1 MKTVLEIQFV
11 ESQIVLILSIQPMQT
26 VVRAKVFFLECFHV
40 LFKFMY
46 SFKIYQTLQLFLKG
60 KEVNEDEIVP
70 TDDMLFTK
78 GQLNAARD
86 GILLFTKWGNEKGE
100 SLANTVVPYSFD
112 SGISK
117 KERRIVT
124 NAVKKFNI
132 DLKGCI
138 HIV

>member
-1 MKTVLEIQFV
+1 MTVY
-11 ESQIVLILSIQPMQT
+11 
-26 VVRAKVFFLECFHV
+26 V
-40 LFKFMY
+40 LFN
-46 SFKIYQTLQLFLKG
+46 LFCILLG
-60 KEVNEDEIVP
+60 KEVNKDEIVP
-70 TDDMLFTK
+70 KDDMLFTK

-100 SLANTVVPYSFD
+100 SLTNTVVPYSFD

-124 NAVKKFNI
+124 NAVKRFNI

-138 HIV
+138 QIV

>member
-1 MKTVLEIQFV
+1 LDRINVPALGILPYFKDFGMTNFQCGTRICQKMHIKVTMTVY
-11 ESQIVLILSIQPMQT
+11 VLFD
-26 VVRAKVFFLECFHV
+26 FFLHQI
-40 LFKFMY
+40 LHM
-46 SFKIYQTLQLFLKG
+46 FLIG
-60 KEVNEDEIVP
+60 KEVNEDEIIP

-117 KERRIVT
+117 KEKGIVT

>member
-1 MKTVLEIQFV
+1 MKEFAKKIHSKVTMTVYGLFG
-11 ESQIVLILSIQPMQT
+11 
-26 VVRAKVFFLECFHV
+26 FFLHPM
-40 LFKFMY
+40 LLHM
-46 SFKIYQTLQLFLKG
+46 FLIG

-100 SLANTVVPYSFD
+100 SLTNTVVPYSFD

-117 KERRIVT
+117 KERIIVA
-124 NAVKKFNI
+124 NAVKRFNI

-138 HIV
+138 KIV

>member
-1 MKTVLEIQFV
+1 MTVY
-11 ESQIVLILSIQPMQT
+11 
-26 VVRAKVFFLECFHV
+26 V
-40 LFKFMY
+40 LFN
-46 SFKIYQTLQLFLKG
+46 LFCILLG
-60 KEVNEDEIVP
+60 KEVNKDEIVP
-70 TDDMLFTK
+70 KDDMLFTK

-100 SLANTVVPYSFD
+100 SLINAVVPYSFD
-112 SGISK
+112 SEISK
-117 KERRIVT
+117 KERQIVS

>member
-1 MKTVLEIQFV
+1 MAVYIWFD
-11 ESQIVLILSIQPMQT
+11 
-26 VVRAKVFFLECFHV
+26 FFFFH
-40 LFKFMY
+40 L
-46 SFKIYQTLQLFLKG
+46 TLHIFLKG

-100 SLANTVVPYSFD
+100 SFPNTVVPYSFD

-117 KERRIVT
+117 NERRIFT
-124 NAVKKFNI
+124 NAVKKFNN

>member
-1 MKTVLEIQFV
+1 MKEEFAKKMHSKVTMTVYGLFD
-11 ESQIVLILSIQPMQT
+11 
-26 VVRAKVFFLECFHV
+26 FFLHQM
-40 LFKFMY
+40 LLHM
-46 SFKIYQTLQLFLKG
+46 FLIG

-100 SLANTVVPYSFD
+100 SLTNTVVPYSFD

-124 NAVKKFNI
+124 NAVKRFNI

-138 HIV
+138 QIV

>member
-1 MKTVLEIQFV
+1 MLH
-11 ESQIVLILSIQPMQT
+11 M
-26 VVRAKVFFLECFHV
+26 
-40 LFKFMY
+40 
-46 SFKIYQTLQLFLKG
+46 FLKG

-124 NAVKKFNI
+124 NAVKKFNV

-138 HIV
+138 YIV

>member
-1 MKTVLEIQFV
+1 M
-11 ESQIVLILSIQPMQT
+11 
-26 VVRAKVFFLECFHV
+26 
-40 LFKFMY
+40 
-46 SFKIYQTLQLFLKG
+46 FLKG

-70 TDDMLFTK
+70 TDDMLFTM

-112 SGISK
+112 SAISK
-117 KERRIVT
+117 NQRGIVKQ
-124 NAVKKFNI
+124 AVKRFNT

-138 HIV
+138 HMV

>member
-1 MKTVLEIQFV
+1 MTVY
-11 ESQIVLILSIQPMQT
+11 
-26 VVRAKVFFLECFHV
+26 V
-40 LFKFMY
+40 LFN
-46 SFKIYQTLQLFLKG
+46 LFCILLG
-60 KEVNEDEIVP
+60 KEVNKDEIVP
-70 TDDMLFTK
+70 KDDMLFTK

-100 SLANTVVPYSFD
+100 SLAKTVVPYSFD
-112 SGISK
+112 FGISK
-117 KERRIVT
+117 KERGIFT

>member
-1 MKTVLEIQFV
+1 MKEEF
-11 ESQIVLILSIQPMQT
+11 
-26 VVRAKVFFLECFHV
+26 AKKIHSKVTMTLYGLFDFFLHPM
-40 LFKFMY
+40 LLHM
-46 SFKIYQTLQLFLKG
+46 FLIG

-100 SLANTVVPYSFD
+100 SLTNTVVPYLFD

-124 NAVKKFNI
+124 NAVKRFNI

-138 HIV
+138 QIV